1 MLMDPEKYWLLVL
14 KAQIRGNE
22 RLTSIRDL
30 NRIPRGLTVLTV
42 DSSWYASSVCYVLR
56 NELEEEVWRLMVAM
70 KCMYNQEEDS
80 DDLE

>member
-42 DSSWYASSVCYVLR
+42 DSS
-56 NELEEEVWRLMVAM
+56 
-70 KCMYNQEEDS
+70 
-80 DDLE
+80 